1 MHLRPSILSTPH
13 THISSPYTG
22 MWHLFQ
28 ATASSDRA
36 TDAQRLRWAIIRQGE
51 EKPRIEGQERERCK
65 TVPMSRGTGKCNSSP
80 LDAAASDIPLH
91 ATVPGKPSRHA
102 PWALSPSVLFGPVP
116 LVSMS
121 PDWEISMPSHAAPA
135 ENPAMQA
142 QGASPLVML
151 LAPALHEE
159 IAAFVLLPE
168 DKAALRA
175 SCRYRLA

>member
-1 MHLRPSILSTPH
+1 MRLGLFLRLCC
-13 THISSPYTG
+13 
-22 MWHLFQ
+22 L
-28 ATASSDRA
+28 
-36 TDAQRLRWAIIRQGE
+36 
-51 EKPRIEGQERERCK
+51 
-65 TVPMSRGTGKCNSSP
+65 
-80 LDAAASDIPLH
+80 
-91 ATVPGKPSRHA
+91 
-102 PWALSPSVLFGPVP
+102 ALSP

-151 LAPALHEE
+151 LAPDREISMPSHAAPAENPAMQAQGASPLVMLLAPALHEE
-159 IAAFVLLPE
+159 ISAFILLPE

>member
-1 MHLRPSILSTPH
+1 MHLRSSILSTPQ
-13 THISSPYTG
+13 THISIHC
-22 MWHLFQ
+22 MARLFQ
-28 ATASSDRA
+28 ATASSDHA
-36 TDAQRLRWAIIRQGE
+36 TDAQRLRCSIIRQGE
-51 EKPRIEGQERERCK
+51 EKPRIEGHERERCQ
-65 TVPMSRGTGKCNSSP
+65 TVQMARGSGSSSP